1 MGNMTARELAF
12 LGNEGLGLDTAISFH
27 LTSNHFPPVPT
38 IMVGACVE
46 AIDNANEGEW
56 DKLVQLP
63 EGVGYR
69 GRTVAPTKAII
80 EQHHLDSFLDD
91 TED

>member
-1 MGNMTARELAF
+1 
-12 LGNEGLGLDTAISFH
+12 
-27 LTSNHFPPVPT
+27 
-38 IMVGACVE
+38 MVGACVE